1 MIAMAALFAVVV
13 FNMSIDLAE
22 LGWGFL
28 PNIPAKRDIAAQ
40 PVDIILRLSTY
51 LYIK

>member
-40 PVDIILRLSTY
+40 PVDIILRLS
-51 LYIK
+51 ICEFNK